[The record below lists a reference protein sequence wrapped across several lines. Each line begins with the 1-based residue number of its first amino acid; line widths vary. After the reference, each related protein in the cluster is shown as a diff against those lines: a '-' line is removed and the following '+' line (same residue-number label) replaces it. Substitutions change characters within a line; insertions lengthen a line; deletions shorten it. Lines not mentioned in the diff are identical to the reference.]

1 MNEKNTSKIRKILEK
16 GNSNILFNDPILY
29 VITTFIAF
37 ACIFYHFI
45 ESLINDSDIL
55 SMGLSMLSTCF
66 LIFFEIYEWKIYSYN
81 FKGKTKNN
89 IKYISPFFFA
99 TILFILLFFIYKVL
113 HIPEEKN
120 AYYSNIITST
130 TMLGYYFSCT
140 IRNFKELKNM
150 KKN

>member
-29 VITTFIAF
+29 VITTLIAF
-37 ACIFYHFI
+37 ACILIYTIASFI
-45 ESLINDSDIL
+45 SNLDTL
-55 SMGLSMLSTCF
+55 SMELSMLSTCF

-99 TILFILLFFIYKVL
+99 TILFILLLFIYRVL
-113 HIPEEKN
+113 NIPAEKN
-120 AYYSNIITST
+120 TNYSNIITST

-140 IRNFKELKNM
+140 IRNFKELKNL